1 MDQKK
6 HPQHKRLMLVFLV
19 AVFTLPIIIA
29 KILIDTGMARDL
41 ATEHYGMFIE
51 PAVDLRASKNLKSL
65 TDNGLAPSEW
75 ISFYFELGGCE
86 KECRKQITSLQNVKK
101 VLGKDSDR
109 LKIGIFTSNFNS
121 TIELGQSVT
130 LVGGRSELEELKK
143 TLSEKIASPENYDTS
158 RGVIVIDW
166 RGYMMLYYPEVDQYG
181 FKKDISKLLRG
192 SRIR

>member
-1 MDQKK
+1 MDQEK
-6 HPQHKRLMLVFLV
+6 HSQHKRLMLFFLV
-19 AVFTLPIIIA
+19 AVFTLPIITA

-41 ATEHYGMFIE
+41 ATEQHGIIIE

-75 ISFYFELGGCE
+75 ISIYFELGGCQ
-86 KECRKQITSLQNVKK
+86 KECQKQIISLQNVKK

-109 LKIGIFTSNFNS
+109 LKVGIFTSKFNS
-121 TIELGQSVT
+121 TIELGQSVI
-130 LVGGRSELEELKK
+130 LVGGKGELEELKK
-143 TLSEKIASPENYDTS
+143 ILSEKIASPENYDTS